1 LIAEMIA
8 AGAENKHLRF
18 LLIEDNP
25 TDVEL
30 LEYELR
36 HAGFEF
42 SLAVVQ
48 TSEEF
53 TRELRAT
60 APHLVMADYNLP
72 GWRGIEALEIVER
85 EGQDVPL
92 ILVTGAL
99 ADTTAVDCIKQGATD
114 YVLKGSLA
122 RLPVAIRRALQEKN
136 VREQRKRTEQELQLT
151 QFSVEHASDAV
162 FWVDPCGRFVYA
174 NQAGCHSLEYSRE
187 ELLSLSVSDVD
198 PLVAQQGWGLFWE
211 EIKTRRSITFEA
223 QHRTKEGR
231 SFPVEITANYL
242 EFDGREYSFSFVRD
256 ITERKAAEARIKF
269 LAYSDALT
277 GLPNRRLLQ
286 DRLTMALASA
296 RRRGHKVALLFLDL
310 DRFKSINDSLG
321 HSAADLLLQEVA
333 QRLAACGR
341 EQDTIARIGGDEF
354 LIVLTGLKDATDA
367 AVAAERLMDA
377 IVGEYSIQGQ
387 ALHLTCSLGIS
398 IFPEQGTDTETL
410 IKNADTAMFNAKESG
425 RNGFRFF
432 TQDIDNQA
440 LERLTL
446 ENSLRLAMDKE
457 ELFLVYQPQMDLAT
471 GRIIGLEVLL
481 RWRHPKFG
489 LVPPDKFIPIAE
501 NCGVIVPIGEWV
513 MRTACSQARKWQES
527 GLPAVRLAVNVSAVQ
542 FRRQGFSE
550 CVRRVLRETDLAPQY
565 LELELTESL
574 LLANAEV
581 NLSVIKELNAI
592 GLALAIDD
600 FGTGYSNFGY
610 LKQFRV
616 SKLKIDG
623 SFIRDL
629 AVNPDDAAI
638 TAAIISMAKSLRL
651 KVIAE
656 CVEDEAQMSFLRAH
670 HCDEV
675 QGYYFSKPL
684 AVDEVANKLRGEDST
699 AHAVFSQANG
709 KAL

>member
-1 LIAEMIA
+1 MIAEIIP
-8 AGAENKHLRF
+8 AGTEKKNLRF
-18 LLIEDNP
+18 LLIEDNS

-36 HAGFEF
+36 HSGFEF
-42 SLAVVQ
+42 TLAVVQ
-48 TSEEF
+48 TPEDF
-53 TRELRAT
+53 TRELRT
-60 APHLVMADYNLP
+60 TLPDLVMADYNLP
-72 GWRGIEALEIVER
+72 GWKGIEALEIMAR

-99 ADTTAVDCIKQGATD
+99 ADTTAVDCIKRGATD
-114 YVLKGSLA
+114 YVLKGALA

-136 VREQRKRTEQELQLT
+136 VRDQRQQAEKELRLMK
-151 QFSVEHASDAV
+151 FSVEHASDAV
-162 FWVDPCGRFVYA
+162 FWVDRQGSFVYA
-174 NQAGCHSLEYSRE
+174 NQAGYRSLGYSRE

-198 PLVAQQGWGLFWE
+198 PLVPQEAWATFWE
-211 EIKTRRSITFEA
+211 KIKTRRSITFEGE
-223 QHRTKEGR
+223 HRTKLGH

-242 EFDGREYSFSFVRD
+242 DFDGTEYSFSFARD
-256 ITERKAAEARIKF
+256 ITDRKAAEERIKF

-286 DRLTMALASA
+286 DRLTIALANA
-296 RRRGHKVALLFLDL
+296 RRRVHKVALLFLDL

-333 QRLAACGR
+333 RRLAACGR
-341 EQDTIARIGGDEF
+341 EQDTIARVGGDEF
-354 LIVLTGLKDATDA
+354 LIVITGLKDATDA
-367 AVAAERLMDA
+367 AVAAERLMEA

-387 ALHLTCSLGIS
+387 AFGLTCTLGIS
-398 IFPEQGTDTETL
+398 IFPEHGTDAETL
-410 IKNADTAMFNAKESG
+410 IKNADAAMFSAKESG
-425 RNGFRFF
+425 RNSFRFF
-432 TQDIDNQA
+432 THDIDAQA
-440 LERLTL
+440 VERLTL
-446 ENSLRLAMDKE
+446 ENNLRLALDRE
-457 ELFLVYQPQMDLAT
+457 ELFLVYQPQIDLAS
-471 GRIIGLEVLL
+471 GRIVGLEALL
-481 RWRHPKFG
+481 RWQHPRLG
-489 LVPPDKFIPIAE
+489 LVPPDQFISIAE
-501 NCGVIVPIGEWV
+501 NSGLIVPIGEWV
-513 MRTACSQARKWQES
+513 LRTACSQARKWQED
-527 GLPAVRLAVNVSAVQ
+527 GLPAVRLAVNVSAIQ
-542 FRRQGFSE
+542 FRRPGFSKSVE
-550 CVRRVLRETDLAPQY
+550 RLLHETGLAPQY

-574 LLANAEV
+574 LLGNAEV
-581 NLSVIKELNAI
+581 NLLVIQELNAI

-656 CVEDEAQMSFLRAH
+656 CVEDEAQMSFLREH

-684 AVDEVANKLRGEDST
+684 AAAEVADKLRGEDFT
-699 AHAVFSQANG
+699 AHVFAQANG
-709 KAL
+709 KAI

>member
-1 LIAEMIA
+1 MIAEITA
-8 AGAENKHLRF
+8 AGAENQHLRF

-42 SLAVVQ
+42 ALAVVQ

-60 APHLVMADYNLP
+60 APHLVIADYNLP
-72 GWRGIEALEIVER
+72 TWRGIEALEIIAR
-85 EGQDVPL
+85 EGLDVPL

-114 YVLKGSLA
+114 YVMKGALA

-136 VREQRKRTEQELQLT
+136 LREQRQRSEQELRLT

-162 FWVDPCGRFVYA
+162 FWVDSKGRFVYA
-174 NQAGCHSLEYSRE
+174 NQAGCRSLGYCRE

-198 PLVAQQGWGLFWE
+198 PLVPQEAWE
-211 EIKTRRSITFEA
+211 PVWEKIKTQRSISFETH
-223 QHRTKEGR
+223 HRTKQGD
-231 SFPVEITANYL
+231 SFPVEVTANYL
-242 EFDGREYSFSFVRD
+242 DFDGREYSFSFARD
-256 ITERKAAEARIKF
+256 ITERKAAEERIQF

-286 DRLTMALASA
+286 DRLTIVLANA
-296 RRRGHKVALLFLDL
+296 RRRLHKVALLFLDL
-310 DRFKSINDSLG
+310 DRFKNINDSLG

-333 QRLAACGR
+333 RRLAAWGR
-341 EQDTIARIGGDEF
+341 EQDTIARVGGDEF
-354 LIVLTGLKDATDA
+354 LIVITGLKDATDA
-367 AVAAERLMDA
+367 AVAAERLMHA
-377 IVGEYSIQGQ
+377 IVGEYFIHGH

-398 IFPEQGTDTETL
+398 IFPEQGTDAETL
-410 IKNADTAMFNAKESG
+410 IKNADAAMFSVKESG

-432 TQDIDNQA
+432 TQAIDAQA
-440 LERLTL
+440 VERLTL
-446 ENSLRLAMDKE
+446 ENSLRLALEKK
-457 ELFLVYQPQMDLAT
+457 ELFLVYQPQMDLAS
-471 GRIIGLEVLL
+471 GRIIGLEALL
-481 RWRHPKFG
+481 RWQHPKLG
-489 LVPPDKFIPIAE
+489 LVPPDKFIFIAE
-501 NCGVIVPIGEWV
+501 NSGLIVPIGEWV
-513 MRTACSQARKWQES
+513 LRTACSQARKWQED
-527 GLPAVRLAVNVSAVQ
+527 GLPAVKLAVNVSAVQ
-542 FRRQGFSE
+542 FRRPGFSKS
-550 CVRRVLRETDLAPQY
+550 VKHLLQETGLAPQY

-574 LLANAEV
+574 LLANAEG
-581 NLSVIKELNAI
+581 NLSVIQELNAI
-592 GLALAIDD
+592 GLTLAIDD

-684 AVDEVANKLRGEDST
+684 AADEVAGKLRGEDSA
-699 AHAVFSQANG
+699 AHAFAHASG
-709 KAL
+709 KAI